1 MKNDKDNATLYAELK
16 AERFMTDQIS
26 LLHEAEDLADGI
38 NFMLKS
44 IGEFTDAD
52 RAYVFETSEN
62 HTSTNTYEW
71 CAAGVTPQIRNLH
84 DIPFESMPK
93 WIEVFL
99 HGENILIEDLE
110 AYRESMPLEYELLKV
125 QNVSTLIAFPIS
137 VHEKLIGFVG
147 VDNPDMEKSSLIHRL
162 LSLLGKYVGTM
173 IKDHKNE
180 QMRLEVVASKSRLDY
195 QLEMDE
201 ILRGAQI
208 GIWTLEMD
216 GVKAPRLH
224 PNPTMC
230 TLLGVSQEMSPEE
243 VYQFWYH
250 RIPPKYVTPVLDY
263 IQKVIHES
271 YSEITYPW
279 NHPLLGQIW
288 IRCGGILYPDYQGNG
303 ICIRGYH
310 QDVTR
315 NIENERKYQN
325 LTAATSQIYHAIYHI
340 DLIQD
345 RIEKLAGAN
354 QNYTPTGVV
363 TSATAQLND
372 ILEKMVAPS
381 HHEIMQYFFDLTTVN
396 DRLHG
401 KLFISREYPSPQGI
415 WRRATFIVQNRDTD
429 DDVTEILYVTQIIDD
444 YKQKELAYQQEL
456 VKAVESANQANTAK
470 TDFLNRMSHDIRTPL
485 NGILG
490 MLDIAQKNETNPKA
504 LLECHEKM
512 RTAAF
517 HLKAL
522 VNDVLDMQRMETD
535 RFFLEQIPFDIREI
549 LDNCWSMLEA
559 QASRLDITLEKIKP
573 GSLKYPYLIGSPL
586 HIRQIFMNLLSNAI
600 KYNKVGGKIDTYAKE
615 ISFDGIT
622 VWYEFKIKD
631 SGIGMSEKFVKEEL
645 FDIFTQEQTDARTH
659 YKGSGLGMSIVKQL
673 IKAMHGTIEVKS
685 TFGEGTTFVFQLP
698 FKISEQSGTKIE
710 EKYSFNAEK
719 AAGKM
724 YTDTQ
729 ERESSVSSNGEESA
743 QNNLNGINIL
753 LVEDND
759 LNMEIAEFYLSDRG
773 AMIEKAWNGQEA
785 LDKFTSSAPNTYDI
799 ILMDIMMPVMDG
811 LETCRKIRTSNHPEG
826 KNIPII
832 AMTAQVSQE
841 CMDKCQ
847 LAGMNGHLTKPVTSE
862 KLIKTIM
869 EFTI

>member
-1 MKNDKDNATLYAELK
+1 MNNDKDNATLYAELE

-44 IGEFTDAD
+44 LGEFTDAD

-147 VDNPDMEKSSLIHRL
+147 VDNPDMEKSNLLHRL

-250 RIPPKYVTPVLDY
+250 RLPPKYVTPVLDY

-522 VNDVLDMQRMETD
+522 VNDVLDMQRIETD

-559 QASRLDITLEKIKP
+559 QASRLDITLKKIKP

-600 KYNKVGGKIDTYAKE
+600 KYNKPGGSISVHAKIIRQVHQNVIYKFIISDT
-615 ISFDGIT
+615 
-622 VWYEFKIKD
+622 
-631 SGIGMSEKFVKEEL
+631 GIGISPEFQKH
-645 FDIFTQEQTDARTH
+645 IFEPFAQEDTGARTI
-659 YKGSGLGMSIVKQL
+659 YKGTGLGMAIVHRLVQE
-673 IKAMHGTIEVKS
+673 MGGTIQLKSEKNVGS
-685 TFGEGTTFVFQLP
+685 TFTLILP
-698 FKISEQSGTKIE
+698 FTIDEHQPSAS
-710 EKYSFNAEK
+710 AET
-719 AAGKM
+719 A
-724 YTDTQ
+724 TDTP
-729 ERESSVSSNGEESA
+729 A
-743 QNNLNGINIL
+743 DLTDLHIL
-753 LVEDND
+753 VVEDNE
-759 LNMEIAEFYLSDRG
+759 LNLEIAVFSLEAAGLNVSTAINGLEAVQLF
-773 AMIEKAWNGQEA
+773 EKSKPYE
-785 LDKFTSSAPNTYDI
+785 YDI
-799 ILMDIMMPVMDG
+799 ILMDIMMPVMNG
-811 LETCRKIRTSNHPEG
+811 LDTAKAIRGLSRPDAPTV
-826 KNIPII
+826 PII
-832 AMTAQVSQE
+832 ALSANAFAEDIQKSKNAGINE
-841 CMDKCQ
+841 HLAKPLEMDKVLKVIASYC
-847 LAGMNGHLTKPVTSE
+847 K
-862 KLIKTIM
+862 
-869 EFTI
+869 

>member
-1 MKNDKDNATLYAELK
+1 MNNDKDNATLYAELE

-44 IGEFTDAD
+44 LGEFTDAD

-147 VDNPDMEKSSLIHRL
+147 VDNPDMEKSNLLHRL

-250 RIPPKYVTPVLDY
+250 RIPPKYITPVLDY

-315 NIENERKYQN
+315 NIENKRKYQN

-559 QASRLDITLEKIKP
+559 QASRLDITLKKIKP

-600 KYNKVGGKIDTYAKE
+600 KYNKPGGSISVHAKIIRQVHQNVIYKFIISDT
-615 ISFDGIT
+615 
-622 VWYEFKIKD
+622 
-631 SGIGMSEKFVKEEL
+631 GIGISPEFQKH
-645 FDIFTQEQTDARTH
+645 IFEPFAQEDTGARTI
-659 YKGSGLGMSIVKQL
+659 YKGTGLGMAIVHRLVQE
-673 IKAMHGTIEVKS
+673 MGGTIQLKSEKNVGS
-685 TFGEGTTFVFQLP
+685 TFTLILP
-698 FKISEQSGTKIE
+698 FTIDEHQPSAS
-710 EKYSFNAEK
+710 AET
-719 AAGKM
+719 A
-724 YTDTQ
+724 TDTP
-729 ERESSVSSNGEESA
+729 A
-743 QNNLNGINIL
+743 DLTDLHIL
-753 LVEDND
+753 VVEDNE
-759 LNMEIAEFYLSDRG
+759 LNLEIAVFSLEAAGLNVSTAINGLEAVRLF
-773 AMIEKAWNGQEA
+773 EKSKPYE
-785 LDKFTSSAPNTYDI
+785 YDI
-799 ILMDIMMPVMDG
+799 ILMDIMMPVMNG
-811 LETCRKIRTSNHPEG
+811 LDAAKAIRGLSRPDAPTV
-826 KNIPII
+826 PII
-832 AMTAQVSQE
+832 ALSANAFAEDIQKSKNAGINE
-841 CMDKCQ
+841 HLAKPLEMDKVLKVISSYC
-847 LAGMNGHLTKPVTSE
+847 K
-862 KLIKTIM
+862 
-869 EFTI
+869 

>member
-1 MKNDKDNATLYAELK
+1 MNNDKDNATLYAELE

-44 IGEFTDAD
+44 LGEFTDAD

-147 VDNPDMEKSSLIHRL
+147 VDNPDMEKSNLLHRL

-250 RIPPKYVTPVLDY
+250 RIPPKYITPVLDY

-340 DLIQD
+340 ALIQD

-559 QASRLDITLEKIKP
+559 QASRLDITLKKIKP

-600 KYNKVGGKIDTYAKE
+600 KYNKPGGSISIHAKIIRQVHQNVIYKFIISDT
-615 ISFDGIT
+615 
-622 VWYEFKIKD
+622 
-631 SGIGMSEKFVKEEL
+631 GIGISPEFQKH
-645 FDIFTQEQTDARTH
+645 IFEPFAQEDTGARTI
-659 YKGSGLGMSIVKQL
+659 YKGTGLGMAIVHRLVQE
-673 IKAMHGTIEVKS
+673 MGGTIQLKSEKNVGS
-685 TFGEGTTFVFQLP
+685 TFTLILP
-698 FKISEQSGTKIE
+698 FTIDEHQPSAS
-710 EKYSFNAEK
+710 AET
-719 AAGKM
+719 A
-724 YTDTQ
+724 TDTP
-729 ERESSVSSNGEESA
+729 A
-743 QNNLNGINIL
+743 DLTDLHIL
-753 LVEDND
+753 VVEDNE
-759 LNMEIAEFYLSDRG
+759 LNLEIAVFSLEAAGLNVSTAINGLKAVRLF
-773 AMIEKAWNGQEA
+773 EKSKPYE
-785 LDKFTSSAPNTYDI
+785 YDI
-799 ILMDIMMPVMDG
+799 ILMDIMMPVMNG
-811 LETCRKIRTSNHPEG
+811 LDAAKAIRGLSRPDATTV
-826 KNIPII
+826 PII
-832 AMTAQVSQE
+832 ALSANAFAEDIQKSKNAGINE
-841 CMDKCQ
+841 HLAKPLEMDKVLKVIASYC
-847 LAGMNGHLTKPVTSE
+847 K
-862 KLIKTIM
+862 
-869 EFTI
+869 

>member
-1 MKNDKDNATLYAELK
+1 MNNDKDNATLYAELE

-44 IGEFTDAD
+44 LGEFTDAD

-147 VDNPDMEKSSLIHRL
+147 VDNPDMEKSNLLHRL

-250 RIPPKYVTPVLDY
+250 RLPPKYVTPVLDY

-372 ILEKMVAPS
+372 ILEKLVAPS

-559 QASRLDITLEKIKP
+559 QASRLDITLKKIKP

-600 KYNKVGGKIDTYAKE
+600 KYNKPGGSISVHAKIIRQVHQNVIYKFIISDT
-615 ISFDGIT
+615 
-622 VWYEFKIKD
+622 
-631 SGIGMSEKFVKEEL
+631 GIGISPEFQKH
-645 FDIFTQEQTDARTH
+645 IFEPFAQEDTGARTI
-659 YKGSGLGMSIVKQL
+659 YKGTGLGMAIVHRLVQE
-673 IKAMHGTIEVKS
+673 MGGTIQLKSEKNVGS
-685 TFGEGTTFVFQLP
+685 TFTLILP
-698 FKISEQSGTKIE
+698 FTIDEHQPSAS
-710 EKYSFNAEK
+710 AET
-719 AAGKM
+719 A
-724 YTDTQ
+724 TDTP
-729 ERESSVSSNGEESA
+729 A
-743 QNNLNGINIL
+743 DLTDLHIL
-753 LVEDND
+753 VVEDNE
-759 LNMEIAEFYLSDRG
+759 LNLEIAVFSLEAAGLNVSTAINGLEAVQLF
-773 AMIEKAWNGQEA
+773 EKSKPYE
-785 LDKFTSSAPNTYDI
+785 YDI
-799 ILMDIMMPVMDG
+799 ILMDIMMPVMNG
-811 LETCRKIRTSNHPEG
+811 LDVAKAIRGLSRPDAPTV
-826 KNIPII
+826 PII
-832 AMTAQVSQE
+832 ALSANAFAEDIQKSKNAGINE
-841 CMDKCQ
+841 HLAKPLEMDKVLKVIASYC
-847 LAGMNGHLTKPVTSE
+847 K
-862 KLIKTIM
+862 
-869 EFTI
+869 

>member
-1 MKNDKDNATLYAELK
+1 MNNDKDNATLYAELE

-44 IGEFTDAD
+44 LGEFTDAD

-147 VDNPDMEKSSLIHRL
+147 VDNPDMEKSNLLHRL

-180 QMRLEVVASKSRLDY
+180 QMRLEVVASESRLDY

-250 RIPPKYVTPVLDY
+250 RLPPKYVTPVLDY

-559 QASRLDITLEKIKP
+559 QASRLDITLKKIKP

-600 KYNKVGGKIDTYAKE
+600 KYNKPGGSISIHAKIIRQVHQNVIYKFIISDT
-615 ISFDGIT
+615 
-622 VWYEFKIKD
+622 
-631 SGIGMSEKFVKEEL
+631 GIGISPEFQKH
-645 FDIFTQEQTDARTH
+645 IFEPFAQEDTGARTI
-659 YKGSGLGMSIVKQL
+659 YKGTGLGMAIVHRLVQE
-673 IKAMHGTIEVKS
+673 MGGTIQLKSEKNVGS
-685 TFGEGTTFVFQLP
+685 TFTLILP
-698 FKISEQSGTKIE
+698 FTIDEHQPSAS
-710 EKYSFNAEK
+710 AET
-719 AAGKM
+719 A
-724 YTDTQ
+724 TDTP
-729 ERESSVSSNGEESA
+729 A
-743 QNNLNGINIL
+743 DLTDLHIL
-753 LVEDND
+753 VVEDNE
-759 LNMEIAEFYLSDRG
+759 LNLEIAVFSLEAAGLNVSTAINGLEAVRLF
-773 AMIEKAWNGQEA
+773 EKSKPYE
-785 LDKFTSSAPNTYDI
+785 YDI
-799 ILMDIMMPVMDG
+799 ILMDIMMPVMNG
-811 LETCRKIRTSNHPEG
+811 LDAAKAIRGLSRPDATTV
-826 KNIPII
+826 PII
-832 AMTAQVSQE
+832 ALSANAFAEDIQKSKNAGINE
-841 CMDKCQ
+841 HLAKPLEMDKVLKVIASYC
-847 LAGMNGHLTKPVTSE
+847 K
-862 KLIKTIM
+862 
-869 EFTI
+869 

>member
-1 MKNDKDNATLYAELK
+1 MNNDKDNATLYAELE

-44 IGEFTDAD
+44 LGEFTDAD

-147 VDNPDMEKSSLIHRL
+147 VDNPDMEKSNLLHRL

-250 RIPPKYVTPVLDY
+250 RLPPKYVTPVLDY

-470 TDFLNRMSHDIRTPL
+470 TDFLSRMSHDIRTPL

-600 KYNKVGGKIDTYAKE
+600 KYNKPGGSISIHAKIIRQVHQNVIYKFIISDT
-615 ISFDGIT
+615 
-622 VWYEFKIKD
+622 
-631 SGIGMSEKFVKEEL
+631 GIGISPEFQKH
-645 FDIFTQEQTDARTH
+645 IFEPFAQEDTGARTI
-659 YKGSGLGMSIVKQL
+659 YKGTGLGMAIVHRLVQE
-673 IKAMHGTIEVKS
+673 MGGTIQLKSEKNVGS
-685 TFGEGTTFVFQLP
+685 TFTLILP
-698 FKISEQSGTKIE
+698 FTIDEHQPSAS
-710 EKYSFNAEK
+710 AET
-719 AAGKM
+719 A
-724 YTDTQ
+724 TDTP
-729 ERESSVSSNGEESA
+729 A
-743 QNNLNGINIL
+743 DLTDLHIL
-753 LVEDND
+753 VVEDNE
-759 LNMEIAEFYLSDRG
+759 LNLEIAVFSLEAAGLNVSTAINGLEAVRLF
-773 AMIEKAWNGQEA
+773 EKSKPYE
-785 LDKFTSSAPNTYDI
+785 YDI
-799 ILMDIMMPVMDG
+799 ILMDIMMPVMNG
-811 LETCRKIRTSNHPEG
+811 LDAAKAIRGLSRPDATTV
-826 KNIPII
+826 PII
-832 AMTAQVSQE
+832 ALSANAFAEDIQKSKNAGINE
-841 CMDKCQ
+841 HLAKPLEMDKVLKVIASYC
-847 LAGMNGHLTKPVTSE
+847 K
-862 KLIKTIM
+862 
-869 EFTI
+869 

>member
-1 MKNDKDNATLYAELK
+1 MNNDKDNATLYAELE

-44 IGEFTDAD
+44 LGEFTDAD

-147 VDNPDMEKSSLIHRL
+147 VDNPDMEKSNLLHRL

-250 RIPPKYVTPVLDY
+250 RLPPKYVTPVLDY
-263 IQKVIHES
+263 IQRVIHES

-372 ILEKMVAPS
+372 ILEKLVAPS

-456 VKAVESANQANTAK
+456 VKAVKSANQANTAK

-559 QASRLDITLEKIKP
+559 QASRLDITLKKIKP

-600 KYNKVGGKIDTYAKE
+600 KYNKPGGSISVHAKIIGQVHQNVIYKFIISDT
-615 ISFDGIT
+615 
-622 VWYEFKIKD
+622 
-631 SGIGMSEKFVKEEL
+631 GIGISPEFQKH
-645 FDIFTQEQTDARTH
+645 IFEPFAQEDTGARTI
-659 YKGSGLGMSIVKQL
+659 YKGTGLGMAIVHRLVQE
-673 IKAMHGTIEVKS
+673 MGGTIQLKSEKNVGS
-685 TFGEGTTFVFQLP
+685 TFTLILP
-698 FKISEQSGTKIE
+698 FTIDEHQPSAS
-710 EKYSFNAEK
+710 AET
-719 AAGKM
+719 A
-724 YTDTQ
+724 TDTP
-729 ERESSVSSNGEESA
+729 A
-743 QNNLNGINIL
+743 DLTDLHIL
-753 LVEDND
+753 VVEDNE
-759 LNMEIAEFYLSDRG
+759 LNLEIAVFSLEAAGLNISTAINGLEAVRLF
-773 AMIEKAWNGQEA
+773 EKSKPYE
-785 LDKFTSSAPNTYDI
+785 YDI
-799 ILMDIMMPVMDG
+799 ILMDIMMPVMNG
-811 LETCRKIRTSNHPEG
+811 LDAAKAIRGLSRPDAPTV
-826 KNIPII
+826 PII
-832 AMTAQVSQE
+832 ALSANAFAEDIQKSKNAGINE
-841 CMDKCQ
+841 HLAKPLEMDKVLKVIASYC
-847 LAGMNGHLTKPVTSE
+847 K
-862 KLIKTIM
+862 
-869 EFTI
+869 

>member
-1 MKNDKDNATLYAELK
+1 MNNDKDNATLYAELE

-44 IGEFTDAD
+44 LGEFTDAD

-147 VDNPDMEKSSLIHRL
+147 VDNPDMEKSNLLHRL

-250 RIPPKYVTPVLDY
+250 RIPPKYITPVLDY

-315 NIENERKYQN
+315 NIENKRKYQN

-559 QASRLDITLEKIKP
+559 QASRLDITLKKIKP

-600 KYNKVGGKIDTYAKE
+600 KYNKPGGSISIHAKIIRQVHQNVIYKFIISDT
-615 ISFDGIT
+615 
-622 VWYEFKIKD
+622 
-631 SGIGMSEKFVKEEL
+631 GIGISPEFQKH
-645 FDIFTQEQTDARTH
+645 IFEPFAQEDTGARTI
-659 YKGSGLGMSIVKQL
+659 YKGTGLGMAIVHRLVQE
-673 IKAMHGTIEVKS
+673 MGGTIQLKSEKNVGS
-685 TFGEGTTFVFQLP
+685 TFTLILP
-698 FKISEQSGTKIE
+698 FTIDEHHPSAS
-710 EKYSFNAEK
+710 AE
-719 AAGKM
+719 
-724 YTDTQ
+724 TDTDTP
-729 ERESSVSSNGEESA
+729 A
-743 QNNLNGINIL
+743 DLTDLHIL
-753 LVEDND
+753 VVEDNE
-759 LNMEIAEFYLSDRG
+759 LNLEIAVFSLEAAGLNVSTAINGLKAVRLF
-773 AMIEKAWNGQEA
+773 EKSKPYE
-785 LDKFTSSAPNTYDI
+785 YDI
-799 ILMDIMMPVMDG
+799 ILMDIMMPVMNG
-811 LETCRKIRTSNHPEG
+811 LDAAKAIRGLSRPDATTV
-826 KNIPII
+826 PII
-832 AMTAQVSQE
+832 ALSANAFAEDIQKSKNAGINE
-841 CMDKCQ
+841 HLAKPLEMDKVLKVIASYC
-847 LAGMNGHLTKPVTSE
+847 K
-862 KLIKTIM
+862 
-869 EFTI
+869 

>member
-1 MKNDKDNATLYAELK
+1 MNNDKDNATLYAELE

-44 IGEFTDAD
+44 LGEFTDAD

-147 VDNPDMEKSSLIHRL
+147 VDNPDMEKSNLLHRL

-250 RIPPKYVTPVLDY
+250 RIPPKYITPVLDY

-372 ILEKMVAPS
+372 ILEKLVAPS

-456 VKAVESANQANTAK
+456 VKAVKSANQANTAK

-559 QASRLDITLEKIKP
+559 QASRLDITLKKIKP

-600 KYNKVGGKIDTYAKE
+600 KYNKPGGSISVHAKIIGQVHQNVIYKFIISDT
-615 ISFDGIT
+615 
-622 VWYEFKIKD
+622 
-631 SGIGMSEKFVKEEL
+631 GIGISPEFQKH
-645 FDIFTQEQTDARTH
+645 IFEPFAQEDTGARTI
-659 YKGSGLGMSIVKQL
+659 YKGTGLGMAIVHRLVQE
-673 IKAMHGTIEVKS
+673 MGGTIQLKSEKNVGS
-685 TFGEGTTFVFQLP
+685 TFTLILP
-698 FKISEQSGTKIE
+698 FTIDEHQPSAS
-710 EKYSFNAEK
+710 AET
-719 AAGKM
+719 A
-724 YTDTQ
+724 TDTP
-729 ERESSVSSNGEESA
+729 A
-743 QNNLNGINIL
+743 DLTDLHIL
-753 LVEDND
+753 VVEDNE
-759 LNMEIAEFYLSDRG
+759 LNLEIAVFSLEAAGLNISTAINGLEAVRLF
-773 AMIEKAWNGQEA
+773 EKSKPYE
-785 LDKFTSSAPNTYDI
+785 YDI
-799 ILMDIMMPVMDG
+799 ILMDIMMPVMNG
-811 LETCRKIRTSNHPEG
+811 LDAAKAIRGLSRPDAPTV
-826 KNIPII
+826 PII
-832 AMTAQVSQE
+832 ALSANAFAEDIQKSKNAGINE
-841 CMDKCQ
+841 HLAKPLEMDKVLKVIASYC
-847 LAGMNGHLTKPVTSE
+847 K
-862 KLIKTIM
+862 
-869 EFTI
+869 

>member
-1 MKNDKDNATLYAELK
+1 MNNDKDNATLYAELE

-44 IGEFTDAD
+44 LGEFTDAD

-147 VDNPDMEKSSLIHRL
+147 VDNPDMEKSNLLHRL

-250 RIPPKYVTPVLDY
+250 RLPPKYVTPVLDY

-559 QASRLDITLEKIKP
+559 QASRLDITLKKIKP

-600 KYNKVGGKIDTYAKE
+600 KYNKPGGSISIHAKIIRQVHQNVIYKFIISDT
-615 ISFDGIT
+615 
-622 VWYEFKIKD
+622 
-631 SGIGMSEKFVKEEL
+631 GIGISPEFQKH
-645 FDIFTQEQTDARTH
+645 IFEPFAQEDTGARTI
-659 YKGSGLGMSIVKQL
+659 YKGTGLGMAIVHRLVQE
-673 IKAMHGTIEVKS
+673 MGGTIQLKSEKNVGS
-685 TFGEGTTFVFQLP
+685 TFTLILP
-698 FKISEQSGTKIE
+698 FSIDEHQPSAS
-710 EKYSFNAEK
+710 AEI
-719 AAGKM
+719 A
-724 YTDTQ
+724 TDTP
-729 ERESSVSSNGEESA
+729 A
-743 QNNLNGINIL
+743 DLTDLHIL
-753 LVEDND
+753 VVEDNE
-759 LNMEIAEFYLSDRG
+759 LNLEIAVFSLEAAGLNVSTAINGLEAVRLF
-773 AMIEKAWNGQEA
+773 EKSKPYE
-785 LDKFTSSAPNTYDI
+785 YDI
-799 ILMDIMMPVMDG
+799 ILMDIMMPVMNG
-811 LETCRKIRTSNHPEG
+811 LDAAKAIRGLSRPDATTV
-826 KNIPII
+826 PII
-832 AMTAQVSQE
+832 ALSANAFAEDIQKSKNAGINE
-841 CMDKCQ
+841 HLAKPLEMDKVLKVIASYC
-847 LAGMNGHLTKPVTSE
+847 K
-862 KLIKTIM
+862 
-869 EFTI
+869 

>member
-1 MKNDKDNATLYAELK
+1 MNNDKDNATLYAELE

-147 VDNPDMEKSSLIHRL
+147 VDNPDMEKSNLIHRL

-250 RIPPKYVTPVLDY
+250 RLPPKYVTPVLDY

-559 QASRLDITLEKIKP
+559 QASRLDITLKKIKP

-600 KYNKVGGKIDTYAKE
+600 KYNKPGGSISVHAKIIRQVHQNVIYKFIISDT
-615 ISFDGIT
+615 
-622 VWYEFKIKD
+622 
-631 SGIGMSEKFVKEEL
+631 GIGISPEFQKH
-645 FDIFTQEQTDARTH
+645 IFEPFAQEDTGARTI
-659 YKGSGLGMSIVKQL
+659 YKGTGLGMAIVHRLVQE
-673 IKAMHGTIEVKS
+673 MGGTIQLKSEKNVGS
-685 TFGEGTTFVFQLP
+685 TFTLILP
-698 FKISEQSGTKIE
+698 FTIDEHQPSAS
-710 EKYSFNAEK
+710 AET
-719 AAGKM
+719 A
-724 YTDTQ
+724 TDTP
-729 ERESSVSSNGEESA
+729 A
-743 QNNLNGINIL
+743 DLTDLHIL
-753 LVEDND
+753 VVEDNE
-759 LNMEIAEFYLSDRG
+759 LNLEIAVFSLEAAGLNVSTAINGLEAVRLF
-773 AMIEKAWNGQEA
+773 EKSKPYE
-785 LDKFTSSAPNTYDI
+785 YDI
-799 ILMDIMMPVMDG
+799 ILMDIMMPVMNG
-811 LETCRKIRTSNHPEG
+811 LDAAKAIRGLSRPDAPTV
-826 KNIPII
+826 PII
-832 AMTAQVSQE
+832 ALSANAFAEDIQKSKNAGINE
-841 CMDKCQ
+841 HLAKPLEMDKVLKVIASYC
-847 LAGMNGHLTKPVTSE
+847 K
-862 KLIKTIM
+862 
-869 EFTI
+869 

>member
-1 MKNDKDNATLYAELK
+1 MNNDKDNATLYAELE

-147 VDNPDMEKSSLIHRL
+147 VDNPDMEKSNLLHRL

-250 RIPPKYVTPVLDY
+250 RLPPKYVTPVLDY

-559 QASRLDITLEKIKP
+559 QASRLDITLKKIKP

-600 KYNKVGGKIDTYAKE
+600 KYNKPGGSISIHAKIIRQVHQNVIYKFIISDT
-615 ISFDGIT
+615 
-622 VWYEFKIKD
+622 
-631 SGIGMSEKFVKEEL
+631 GIGISPEFQKH
-645 FDIFTQEQTDARTH
+645 IFEPFAQEDTGARTI
-659 YKGSGLGMSIVKQL
+659 YKGTGLGMAIVHRLVQE
-673 IKAMHGTIEVKS
+673 MGGTIQLKSEKNVGS
-685 TFGEGTTFVFQLP
+685 TFTLILP
-698 FKISEQSGTKIE
+698 FTIDEHQPSAS
-710 EKYSFNAEK
+710 AET
-719 AAGKM
+719 A
-724 YTDTQ
+724 TDTP
-729 ERESSVSSNGEESA
+729 A
-743 QNNLNGINIL
+743 DLTDLHIL
-753 LVEDND
+753 VVEDNE
-759 LNMEIAEFYLSDRG
+759 LNLEIAVFSLEAAGLNVSTAINGLEAVRLF
-773 AMIEKAWNGQEA
+773 EKSKPYE
-785 LDKFTSSAPNTYDI
+785 YDI
-799 ILMDIMMPVMDG
+799 ILMDIMMPVMNG
-811 LETCRKIRTSNHPEG
+811 LDAAKAIRGLPRPDAPTV
-826 KNIPII
+826 PII
-832 AMTAQVSQE
+832 ALSANAFAEDIQKSKNAGINE
-841 CMDKCQ
+841 HLAKPLEMDKVLKVIASYC
-847 LAGMNGHLTKPVTSE
+847 K
-862 KLIKTIM
+862 
-869 EFTI
+869 

>member
-1 MKNDKDNATLYAELK
+1 M
-16 AERFMTDQIS
+16 
-26 LLHEAEDLADGI
+26 
-38 NFMLKS
+38 
-44 IGEFTDAD
+44 
-52 RAYVFETSEN
+52 
-62 HTSTNTYEW
+62 
-71 CAAGVTPQIRNLH
+71 
-84 DIPFESMPK
+84 
-93 WIEVFL
+93 
-99 HGENILIEDLE
+99 
-110 AYRESMPLEYELLKV
+110 
-125 QNVSTLIAFPIS
+125 
-137 VHEKLIGFVG
+137 
-147 VDNPDMEKSSLIHRL
+147 
-162 LSLLGKYVGTM
+162 
-173 IKDHKNE
+173 
-180 QMRLEVVASKSRLDY
+180 
-195 QLEMDE
+195 
-201 ILRGAQI
+201 
-208 GIWTLEMD
+208 
-216 GVKAPRLH
+216 
-224 PNPTMC
+224 
-230 TLLGVSQEMSPEE
+230 
-243 VYQFWYH
+243 
-250 RIPPKYVTPVLDY
+250 LDY

-600 KYNKVGGKIDTYAKE
+600 KYNKPGGSISIHAKIIRQVHQNVIYKFIISDT
-615 ISFDGIT
+615 
-622 VWYEFKIKD
+622 
-631 SGIGMSEKFVKEEL
+631 GIGISPEFQKH
-645 FDIFTQEQTDARTH
+645 IFEPFAQEDTGARTI
-659 YKGSGLGMSIVKQL
+659 YKGTGLGMAIVHRLVQE
-673 IKAMHGTIEVKS
+673 MGGTIQLKSEKNVGS
-685 TFGEGTTFVFQLP
+685 TFTLILP
-698 FKISEQSGTKIE
+698 FTIDEHQPSAS
-710 EKYSFNAEK
+710 AET
-719 AAGKM
+719 A
-724 YTDTQ
+724 TDTP
-729 ERESSVSSNGEESA
+729 A
-743 QNNLNGINIL
+743 DLTDLHIL
-753 LVEDND
+753 VVEDNE
-759 LNMEIAEFYLSDRG
+759 LNLEIAVFSLEAAGLNVSTAINGLEAVQLF
-773 AMIEKAWNGQEA
+773 EKSKPYE
-785 LDKFTSSAPNTYDI
+785 YDI
-799 ILMDIMMPVMDG
+799 ILMDIMMPVMNG
-811 LETCRKIRTSNHPEG
+811 LDAAKAIRELSRPDAPTV
-826 KNIPII
+826 PII
-832 AMTAQVSQE
+832 ALSANAFAEDIQKSKNAGINE
-841 CMDKCQ
+841 HLAKPLEMDKVLKVIASYC
-847 LAGMNGHLTKPVTSE
+847 K
-862 KLIKTIM
+862 
-869 EFTI
+869 

>member
-1 MKNDKDNATLYAELK
+1 MNNDKDNATLYAELE

-44 IGEFTDAD
+44 LGEFTDAD

-147 VDNPDMEKSSLIHRL
+147 VDNPDMEKSNLLHRL

-250 RIPPKYVTPVLDY
+250 RLPPKYVTPVLDY

-372 ILEKMVAPS
+372 ILEKLVAPS

-559 QASRLDITLEKIKP
+559 QASRLDITLKKIKP

-600 KYNKVGGKIDTYAKE
+600 KYNKPGGSISVHAKIIRQVHQNVIYKFIISDT
-615 ISFDGIT
+615 
-622 VWYEFKIKD
+622 
-631 SGIGMSEKFVKEEL
+631 GIGISPEFQKH
-645 FDIFTQEQTDARTH
+645 IFEPFAQEDTGARTI
-659 YKGSGLGMSIVKQL
+659 YKGTGLGMAIVHRLVQE
-673 IKAMHGTIEVKS
+673 MGGTIQLKSEKNVGS
-685 TFGEGTTFVFQLP
+685 TFTLILP
-698 FKISEQSGTKIE
+698 FTIDEHQPSAS
-710 EKYSFNAEK
+710 AET
-719 AAGKM
+719 A
-724 YTDTQ
+724 TDTP
-729 ERESSVSSNGEESA
+729 A
-743 QNNLNGINIL
+743 DLTDLHIL
-753 LVEDND
+753 VVEDNE
-759 LNMEIAEFYLSDRG
+759 LNLEIAVFSLEAAGLNVSTAINGLEAVRLF
-773 AMIEKAWNGQEA
+773 EKSKPYE
-785 LDKFTSSAPNTYDI
+785 YDI
-799 ILMDIMMPVMDG
+799 ILMDIMMPVMNG
-811 LETCRKIRTSNHPEG
+811 LDAAKAIRGLSRPGAPTV
-826 KNIPII
+826 PII
-832 AMTAQVSQE
+832 ALSANAFAEDIQKSKNAGINE
-841 CMDKCQ
+841 HLAKPLEMDKVLKVIASYC
-847 LAGMNGHLTKPVTSE
+847 K
-862 KLIKTIM
+862 
-869 EFTI
+869 

>member
-1 MKNDKDNATLYAELK
+1 MNNDKDNSTLYAELK

-44 IGEFTDAD
+44 LGEFTDAD

-147 VDNPDMEKSSLIHRL
+147 VDNPDMEKSNLLHRL

-250 RIPPKYVTPVLDY
+250 RLPPKYVTPVLDY

-372 ILEKMVAPS
+372 ILEKLVAPS

-456 VKAVESANQANTAK
+456 VKAVKSANQANTAK

-559 QASRLDITLEKIKP
+559 QASRLDITLKKIKP

-600 KYNKVGGKIDTYAKE
+600 KYNKPGGSISVHAKIIGQVHQNVIYKFIISDT
-615 ISFDGIT
+615 
-622 VWYEFKIKD
+622 
-631 SGIGMSEKFVKEEL
+631 GIGISPEFQKH
-645 FDIFTQEQTDARTH
+645 IFEPFAQEDTGARTI
-659 YKGSGLGMSIVKQL
+659 YKGTGLGMAIVHRLVQE
-673 IKAMHGTIEVKS
+673 MGGTIQLKSEKNVGS
-685 TFGEGTTFVFQLP
+685 TFTLILP
-698 FKISEQSGTKIE
+698 FTIDEHQPSAS
-710 EKYSFNAEK
+710 AET
-719 AAGKM
+719 A
-724 YTDTQ
+724 TDTP
-729 ERESSVSSNGEESA
+729 A
-743 QNNLNGINIL
+743 DLTDLHIL
-753 LVEDND
+753 VVEDNE
-759 LNMEIAEFYLSDRG
+759 LNLEIAVFSLEAAGLNISTAINGLEAVRLF
-773 AMIEKAWNGQEA
+773 EKSKPYE
-785 LDKFTSSAPNTYDI
+785 YDI
-799 ILMDIMMPVMDG
+799 ILMDIMMPVMNG
-811 LETCRKIRTSNHPEG
+811 LDAAKAIRGLSRPDAPTV
-826 KNIPII
+826 PII
-832 AMTAQVSQE
+832 ALSANAFAEDIQKSKNAGINE
-841 CMDKCQ
+841 HLAKPLEMDKVLKVIASYC
-847 LAGMNGHLTKPVTSE
+847 K
-862 KLIKTIM
+862 
-869 EFTI
+869 

>member
-1 MKNDKDNATLYAELK
+1 MNNDKDNATLYAELK

-44 IGEFTDAD
+44 LGEFTDAD

-147 VDNPDMEKSSLIHRL
+147 VDNPDMEKSNLLHRL

-195 QLEMDE
+195 HLEMDE

-600 KYNKVGGKIDTYAKE
+600 KYNKPGGSISVHAKIIRQVHQNVIYKFIISDT
-615 ISFDGIT
+615 
-622 VWYEFKIKD
+622 
-631 SGIGMSEKFVKEEL
+631 GIGISPEFQKH
-645 FDIFTQEQTDARTH
+645 IFEPFAQEDTGARTI
-659 YKGSGLGMSIVKQL
+659 YKGTGLGMAIVHRLVQE
-673 IKAMHGTIEVKS
+673 IGGTIQLKSEKNVGS
-685 TFGEGTTFVFQLP
+685 TFTLILP
-698 FKISEQSGTKIE
+698 FTIDEHQPSAS
-710 EKYSFNAEK
+710 AET
-719 AAGKM
+719 A
-724 YTDTQ
+724 TDTP
-729 ERESSVSSNGEESA
+729 A
-743 QNNLNGINIL
+743 DLTDLHIL
-753 LVEDND
+753 VVEDNE
-759 LNMEIAEFYLSDRG
+759 LNLEIAVFSLEAAGLNVSTAINGLEAVRLF
-773 AMIEKAWNGQEA
+773 EKSKPYE
-785 LDKFTSSAPNTYDI
+785 YDI
-799 ILMDIMMPVMDG
+799 ILMDIMMPVMNG
-811 LETCRKIRTSNHPEG
+811 LDAAKAIRGLSRPDAPTV
-826 KNIPII
+826 PII
-832 AMTAQVSQE
+832 ALSANAFAEDIQKSKNAGINE
-841 CMDKCQ
+841 HLAKPLEMDKVLKVIASYC
-847 LAGMNGHLTKPVTSE
+847 K
-862 KLIKTIM
+862 
-869 EFTI
+869 

>member
-1 MKNDKDNATLYAELK
+1 M
-16 AERFMTDQIS
+16 
-26 LLHEAEDLADGI
+26 
-38 NFMLKS
+38 
-44 IGEFTDAD
+44 
-52 RAYVFETSEN
+52 
-62 HTSTNTYEW
+62 
-71 CAAGVTPQIRNLH
+71 
-84 DIPFESMPK
+84 
-93 WIEVFL
+93 
-99 HGENILIEDLE
+99 
-110 AYRESMPLEYELLKV
+110 
-125 QNVSTLIAFPIS
+125 
-137 VHEKLIGFVG
+137 
-147 VDNPDMEKSSLIHRL
+147 
-162 LSLLGKYVGTM
+162 
-173 IKDHKNE
+173 
-180 QMRLEVVASKSRLDY
+180 
-195 QLEMDE
+195 
-201 ILRGAQI
+201 
-208 GIWTLEMD
+208 
-216 GVKAPRLH
+216 
-224 PNPTMC
+224 
-230 TLLGVSQEMSPEE
+230 
-243 VYQFWYH
+243 
-250 RIPPKYVTPVLDY
+250 LDY

-470 TDFLNRMSHDIRTPL
+470 TEFLSRMSHDIRTPL

-600 KYNKVGGKIDTYAKE
+600 KYNKPGGSISIHAKIIRQVHQNVIYKFIISDT
-615 ISFDGIT
+615 
-622 VWYEFKIKD
+622 
-631 SGIGMSEKFVKEEL
+631 GIGISPEFQKH
-645 FDIFTQEQTDARTH
+645 IFEPFAQEDTGARTI
-659 YKGSGLGMSIVKQL
+659 YKGTGLGMAIVHRLVQE
-673 IKAMHGTIEVKS
+673 MGGTIQLKSEKNVGS
-685 TFGEGTTFVFQLP
+685 TFTLILP
-698 FKISEQSGTKIE
+698 FTIDEHQPSAS
-710 EKYSFNAEK
+710 AET
-719 AAGKM
+719 A
-724 YTDTQ
+724 TDTP
-729 ERESSVSSNGEESA
+729 A
-743 QNNLNGINIL
+743 DLTDLHIL
-753 LVEDND
+753 VVEDNE
-759 LNMEIAEFYLSDRG
+759 LNLEIAVFSLEAAGLNVSTAINGLEAVRLF
-773 AMIEKAWNGQEA
+773 EKSKPYE
-785 LDKFTSSAPNTYDI
+785 YDI
-799 ILMDIMMPVMDG
+799 ILMDIMMPVMNG
-811 LETCRKIRTSNHPEG
+811 LDAAKAIRGLSRPDATTV
-826 KNIPII
+826 PII
-832 AMTAQVSQE
+832 ALSANAFAEDIQKSKNAGINE
-841 CMDKCQ
+841 HLAKPLEMDKVLKVIASYC
-847 LAGMNGHLTKPVTSE
+847 K
-862 KLIKTIM
+862 
-869 EFTI
+869 

>member
-1 MKNDKDNATLYAELK
+1 MNNDKDNATLYAELK

-401 KLFISREYPSPQGI
+401 KLFISREYPSPHGI

-600 KYNKVGGKIDTYAKE
+600 KYNKPGGSISIHAKIIRQVHQNVIYKFIISDT
-615 ISFDGIT
+615 
-622 VWYEFKIKD
+622 
-631 SGIGMSEKFVKEEL
+631 GIGICPEFQKH
-645 FDIFTQEQTDARTH
+645 IFEPFAQEDTGARTI
-659 YKGSGLGMSIVKQL
+659 YKGTGLGMAIVHRLVQE
-673 IKAMHGTIEVKS
+673 MGGTIQLKSEKNVGS
-685 TFGEGTTFVFQLP
+685 TFTLILP
-698 FKISEQSGTKIE
+698 FTIDEHQPSAS
-710 EKYSFNAEK
+710 AET
-719 AAGKM
+719 A
-724 YTDTQ
+724 TDTP
-729 ERESSVSSNGEESA
+729 A
-743 QNNLNGINIL
+743 DLTDLHIL
-753 LVEDND
+753 VVEDNE
-759 LNMEIAEFYLSDRG
+759 LNLEIAVFSLEAAGLNVSTAINGLEAVRLF
-773 AMIEKAWNGQEA
+773 EKSKPYE
-785 LDKFTSSAPNTYDI
+785 YDI
-799 ILMDIMMPVMDG
+799 ILMDIMMPVMNG
-811 LETCRKIRTSNHPEG
+811 LDATKAIRGLSRPDAPTV
-826 KNIPII
+826 PII
-832 AMTAQVSQE
+832 ALSANAFAEDIQKSKNAGINE
-841 CMDKCQ
+841 HLAKPLEMDKVLKVIASYC
-847 LAGMNGHLTKPVTSE
+847 K
-862 KLIKTIM
+862 
-869 EFTI
+869 

>member
-1 MKNDKDNATLYAELK
+1 MNNDKDNATLYAELE

-44 IGEFTDAD
+44 LGEFTDAD

-147 VDNPDMEKSSLIHRL
+147 VDNPDMEKSNLLHRL

-230 TLLGVSQEMSPEE
+230 TLLGVSQEMSSEE

-250 RIPPKYVTPVLDY
+250 RLPPKYVTPVLDY

-559 QASRLDITLEKIKP
+559 QASRLDITLKKIKP

-600 KYNKVGGKIDTYAKE
+600 KYNKPGGSISVHAKIIRQVHQNVIYKFIISDT
-615 ISFDGIT
+615 
-622 VWYEFKIKD
+622 
-631 SGIGMSEKFVKEEL
+631 GIGISPEFQKH
-645 FDIFTQEQTDARTH
+645 IFEPFAQEDTGARTI
-659 YKGSGLGMSIVKQL
+659 YKGTGLGMAIVHRLVQE
-673 IKAMHGTIEVKS
+673 MGGTIQLKSEKNVGS
-685 TFGEGTTFVFQLP
+685 TFTLILP
-698 FKISEQSGTKIE
+698 FTIDEHQPSAS
-710 EKYSFNAEK
+710 AET
-719 AAGKM
+719 A
-724 YTDTQ
+724 TDTP
-729 ERESSVSSNGEESA
+729 A
-743 QNNLNGINIL
+743 DLTDLHIL
-753 LVEDND
+753 VVEDNE
-759 LNMEIAEFYLSDRG
+759 LNLEIAVFSLEAAGLNVSTAINGLEAVRLF
-773 AMIEKAWNGQEA
+773 EKSKPYE
-785 LDKFTSSAPNTYDI
+785 YDI
-799 ILMDIMMPVMDG
+799 ILMDIMMPVMNG
-811 LETCRKIRTSNHPEG
+811 LDAAKAIRGLSRPDATTV
-826 KNIPII
+826 PII
-832 AMTAQVSQE
+832 ALSANAFAEDIQKSKNAGINE
-841 CMDKCQ
+841 H
-847 LAGMNGHLTKPVTSE
+847 LAKPLEMNKVLKVIASYC
-862 KLIKTIM
+862 K
-869 EFTI
+869 

>member
-1 MKNDKDNATLYAELK
+1 MNNDKDNATLYAELK

-44 IGEFTDAD
+44 LGEFTDAD

-147 VDNPDMEKSSLIHRL
+147 VDNPDMEKSNLIHRL

-250 RIPPKYVTPVLDY
+250 RLPPKYVTPVLDY

-600 KYNKVGGKIDTYAKE
+600 KYNKPGGSISVHAKIIRQVHQNVIYKFIISDT
-615 ISFDGIT
+615 
-622 VWYEFKIKD
+622 
-631 SGIGMSEKFVKEEL
+631 GIGISPEFQKH
-645 FDIFTQEQTDARTH
+645 IFEPFAQEDTGARTI
-659 YKGSGLGMSIVKQL
+659 YKGTGLGMAIVHRLVQE
-673 IKAMHGTIEVKS
+673 MGGTIQLKSEKNVGS
-685 TFGEGTTFVFQLP
+685 TFTLILP
-698 FKISEQSGTKIE
+698 FTIDEHQPSAS
-710 EKYSFNAEK
+710 AET
-719 AAGKM
+719 A
-724 YTDTQ
+724 TDTP
-729 ERESSVSSNGEESA
+729 A
-743 QNNLNGINIL
+743 DLTDLHIL
-753 LVEDND
+753 VVEDNE
-759 LNMEIAEFYLSDRG
+759 LNLEIAVFSLEAAGLNVSTAINGLEAVRLF
-773 AMIEKAWNGQEA
+773 EKSKPYE
-785 LDKFTSSAPNTYDI
+785 YDI
-799 ILMDIMMPVMDG
+799 ILMDIMMPVMNG
-811 LETCRKIRTSNHPEG
+811 LDAAKAIRGLSRPDATTV
-826 KNIPII
+826 PII
-832 AMTAQVSQE
+832 ALSANAFAEDIQKSKNAGINE
-841 CMDKCQ
+841 HLAKPLEMDKVLKVIASYC
-847 LAGMNGHLTKPVTSE
+847 K
-862 KLIKTIM
+862 
-869 EFTI
+869 

>member
-1 MKNDKDNATLYAELK
+1 MNNDKDNATLYAELE

-147 VDNPDMEKSSLIHRL
+147 VDNPDMKKSNLLHRL

-250 RIPPKYVTPVLDY
+250 RIPPKYITPVLDY

-559 QASRLDITLEKIKP
+559 QASRLDITLKKIKP

-600 KYNKVGGKIDTYAKE
+600 KYNKPGGSISIHAKIIRQVHQNVIYKFIISDT
-615 ISFDGIT
+615 
-622 VWYEFKIKD
+622 
-631 SGIGMSEKFVKEEL
+631 GIGISPEFQKH
-645 FDIFTQEQTDARTH
+645 IFEPFAQEDTGARTI
-659 YKGSGLGMSIVKQL
+659 YKGTGLGMAIVHRLVQE
-673 IKAMHGTIEVKS
+673 MGGTI
-685 TFGEGTTFVFQLP
+685 QL
-698 FKISEQSGTKIE
+698 K
-710 EKYSFNAEK
+710 
-719 AAGKM
+719 
-724 YTDTQ
+724 
-729 ERESSVSSNGEESA
+729 
-743 QNNLNGINIL
+743 
-753 LVEDND
+753 
-759 LNMEIAEFYLSDRG
+759 
-773 AMIEKAWNGQEA
+773 
-785 LDKFTSSAPNTYDI
+785 
-799 ILMDIMMPVMDG
+799 
-811 LETCRKIRTSNHPEG
+811 
-826 KNIPII
+826 
-832 AMTAQVSQE
+832 
-841 CMDKCQ
+841 
-847 LAGMNGHLTKPVTSE
+847 SE
-862 KLIKTIM
+862 KNVG
-869 EFTI
+869 

>member
-1 MKNDKDNATLYAELK
+1 MNNDKDNATLYAELET
-16 AERFMTDQIS
+16 ERFMTDQIS

-44 IGEFTDAD
+44 LGEFTDAD

-147 VDNPDMEKSSLIHRL
+147 VDNPDMEKSNLLHRL

-250 RIPPKYVTPVLDY
+250 RIPPKYITPVLDY

-315 NIENERKYQN
+315 NIENKRKYQN

-559 QASRLDITLEKIKP
+559 QASRLDITLKKIKP

-600 KYNKVGGKIDTYAKE
+600 KYNKPGGSISIHAKIIRQVHQNVIYKFIISDT
-615 ISFDGIT
+615 
-622 VWYEFKIKD
+622 
-631 SGIGMSEKFVKEEL
+631 GIGISPEFQKH
-645 FDIFTQEQTDARTH
+645 IFEPFAQEDTGARTI
-659 YKGSGLGMSIVKQL
+659 YKGTGLGMAIVHRLVQE
-673 IKAMHGTIEVKS
+673 MGGTIQLKSEKNVGS
-685 TFGEGTTFVFQLP
+685 TFTLILP
-698 FKISEQSGTKIE
+698 FTIDEHQPSAS
-710 EKYSFNAEK
+710 AE
-719 AAGKM
+719 
-724 YTDTQ
+724 TDTDTP
-729 ERESSVSSNGEESA
+729 A
-743 QNNLNGINIL
+743 DLTDLHIL
-753 LVEDND
+753 VVEDNE
-759 LNMEIAEFYLSDRG
+759 LNLEIAVFSLEAAGLNVSTAINGLKAVRLF
-773 AMIEKAWNGQEA
+773 EKSKPYE
-785 LDKFTSSAPNTYDI
+785 YDI
-799 ILMDIMMPVMDG
+799 ILMDIMMPVMNG
-811 LETCRKIRTSNHPEG
+811 LDAAKAIRGLSRPDATTV
-826 KNIPII
+826 PII
-832 AMTAQVSQE
+832 ALSANAFAEDIQKSKNAGINE
-841 CMDKCQ
+841 HLAKPLEMDKVLKVIASYC
-847 LAGMNGHLTKPVTSE
+847 K
-862 KLIKTIM
+862 
-869 EFTI
+869 

>member
-1 MKNDKDNATLYAELK
+1 MNNDKDNATLYAELE

-44 IGEFTDAD
+44 LGEFTDAD

-147 VDNPDMEKSSLIHRL
+147 VDNPDMEKSNLLHRL

-250 RIPPKYVTPVLDY
+250 RIPPKYITPVLDY

-315 NIENERKYQN
+315 NIENKRKYQN

-559 QASRLDITLEKIKP
+559 QASRLDITLKKIKP

-600 KYNKVGGKIDTYAKE
+600 KYNKPGGSISVHAKIIRQVHQNVIYKFIISDT
-615 ISFDGIT
+615 
-622 VWYEFKIKD
+622 
-631 SGIGMSEKFVKEEL
+631 GIGISPEFQKH
-645 FDIFTQEQTDARTH
+645 IFEPFAQEDTGARTI
-659 YKGSGLGMSIVKQL
+659 YKGTGLGMAIVHRLVQE
-673 IKAMHGTIEVKS
+673 MGGTIQLKSEKNVGS
-685 TFGEGTTFVFQLP
+685 TFTLILP
-698 FKISEQSGTKIE
+698 FTIDEHQPSAS
-710 EKYSFNAEK
+710 AET
-719 AAGKM
+719 A
-724 YTDTQ
+724 TDTP
-729 ERESSVSSNGEESA
+729 A
-743 QNNLNGINIL
+743 DLTDLHIL
-753 LVEDND
+753 VVEDNE
-759 LNMEIAEFYLSDRG
+759 LNLEIAVFSLEAAGLNVSTAINGLEAVRLF
-773 AMIEKAWNGQEA
+773 EKSKPYE
-785 LDKFTSSAPNTYDI
+785 YDI
-799 ILMDIMMPVMDG
+799 ILMDIMMPVMNG
-811 LETCRKIRTSNHPEG
+811 LDAAKAIRGLSRPDAPTV
-826 KNIPII
+826 PII
-832 AMTAQVSQE
+832 ALSANAFAEDIQKSKNAGINE
-841 CMDKCQ
+841 HLAKPLEMDKVLKVIASYC
-847 LAGMNGHLTKPVTSE
+847 K
-862 KLIKTIM
+862 
-869 EFTI
+869 

>member
-1 MKNDKDNATLYAELK
+1 MNNDKDNATLYAELE

-44 IGEFTDAD
+44 LGEFTDAD

-147 VDNPDMEKSSLIHRL
+147 VDNPDMEKSNLLHRL

-401 KLFISREYPSPQGI
+401 KLFISREYPSPHGI

-600 KYNKVGGKIDTYAKE
+600 KYNKPGGSISVHAKIIRQVHQNVIYKFIISDT
-615 ISFDGIT
+615 
-622 VWYEFKIKD
+622 
-631 SGIGMSEKFVKEEL
+631 GIGISPEFQKH
-645 FDIFTQEQTDARTH
+645 IFEPFAQEDTGARTI
-659 YKGSGLGMSIVKQL
+659 YKGTGLGMAIVHRLVQE
-673 IKAMHGTIEVKS
+673 MGGTIQLKSEKNVGS
-685 TFGEGTTFVFQLP
+685 TFTLILP
-698 FKISEQSGTKIE
+698 FTIDEHQPSAS
-710 EKYSFNAEK
+710 AET
-719 AAGKM
+719 A
-724 YTDTQ
+724 TDTP
-729 ERESSVSSNGEESA
+729 A
-743 QNNLNGINIL
+743 DLTDLHIL
-753 LVEDND
+753 VVEDNE
-759 LNMEIAEFYLSDRG
+759 LNLEIAVFSLEAAGLNVSTAINGLEAVRLF
-773 AMIEKAWNGQEA
+773 EKSKPYE
-785 LDKFTSSAPNTYDI
+785 YDI
-799 ILMDIMMPVMDG
+799 ILMDIMMPVMNG
-811 LETCRKIRTSNHPEG
+811 LDAAKAIRGLSRPDAPTV
-826 KNIPII
+826 PII
-832 AMTAQVSQE
+832 ALSANAFAEDIQKSKNAGINE
-841 CMDKCQ
+841 HLAKPLEMDKVLKVIASYC
-847 LAGMNGHLTKPVTSE
+847 K
-862 KLIKTIM
+862 
-869 EFTI
+869 

>member
-1 MKNDKDNATLYAELK
+1 MNNDKDNATLYAELK

-44 IGEFTDAD
+44 LGEFTDAD

-147 VDNPDMEKSSLIHRL
+147 VDNPDMEKSNLLHRL

-250 RIPPKYVTPVLDY
+250 RLPPKYVTPVLDY

-372 ILEKMVAPS
+372 ILEKLVAPS

-559 QASRLDITLEKIKP
+559 QASRLDITLKKIKP

-600 KYNKVGGKIDTYAKE
+600 KYNKPGGSISVHAKIIRQVHQNVIYKFIISDT
-615 ISFDGIT
+615 
-622 VWYEFKIKD
+622 
-631 SGIGMSEKFVKEEL
+631 GIGISPEFQKH
-645 FDIFTQEQTDARTH
+645 IFEPFAQEDTGARTI
-659 YKGSGLGMSIVKQL
+659 YKGTGLGMAIVHRLVQE
-673 IKAMHGTIEVKS
+673 MGGTIQLKSEKNVGS
-685 TFGEGTTFVFQLP
+685 TFTLILP
-698 FKISEQSGTKIE
+698 FTIDEHQPSAS
-710 EKYSFNAEK
+710 AET
-719 AAGKM
+719 A
-724 YTDTQ
+724 TDTP
-729 ERESSVSSNGEESA
+729 A
-743 QNNLNGINIL
+743 DLTDLHIL
-753 LVEDND
+753 VVEDNE
-759 LNMEIAEFYLSDRG
+759 LNLEIAVFSLEAAGLNVSTAINGLEAVRLF
-773 AMIEKAWNGQEA
+773 EKSKPYE
-785 LDKFTSSAPNTYDI
+785 YDI
-799 ILMDIMMPVMDG
+799 ILMDIMMPVMNG
-811 LETCRKIRTSNHPEG
+811 LDATKAIRGLSRPDATTV
-826 KNIPII
+826 PII
-832 AMTAQVSQE
+832 ALSANAFAEDIQKSKNAGINE
-841 CMDKCQ
+841 HLAKPLEMDKVLKVIASYC
-847 LAGMNGHLTKPVTSE
+847 K
-862 KLIKTIM
+862 
-869 EFTI
+869 

>member
-1 MKNDKDNATLYAELK
+1 
-16 AERFMTDQIS
+16 
-26 LLHEAEDLADGI
+26 
-38 NFMLKS
+38 
-44 IGEFTDAD
+44 
-52 RAYVFETSEN
+52 
-62 HTSTNTYEW
+62 
-71 CAAGVTPQIRNLH
+71 
-84 DIPFESMPK
+84 
-93 WIEVFL
+93 
-99 HGENILIEDLE
+99 
-110 AYRESMPLEYELLKV
+110 
-125 QNVSTLIAFPIS
+125 
-137 VHEKLIGFVG
+137 
-147 VDNPDMEKSSLIHRL
+147 
-162 LSLLGKYVGTM
+162 
-173 IKDHKNE
+173 
-180 QMRLEVVASKSRLDY
+180 
-195 QLEMDE
+195 
-201 ILRGAQI
+201 
-208 GIWTLEMD
+208 
-216 GVKAPRLH
+216 
-224 PNPTMC
+224 MC

-345 RIEKLAGAN
+345 RIEKLADAN

-381 HHEIMQYFFDLTTVN
+381 HHEIMQHFFDLTTVN

-470 TDFLNRMSHDIRTPL
+470 TDFLSRMSHDIRTPL

-549 LDNCWSMLEA
+549 LDNCWSMLET
-559 QASRLDITLEKIKP
+559 QASRLDITLKKIKP

-600 KYNKVGGKIDTYAKE
+600 KYNKPGGSISVHAKIIRQVHQNVIYKFIISDT
-615 ISFDGIT
+615 
-622 VWYEFKIKD
+622 
-631 SGIGMSEKFVKEEL
+631 GIGISPEFQKH
-645 FDIFTQEQTDARTH
+645 IFEPFAQEDTDARMI
-659 YKGSGLGMSIVKQL
+659 YKGTGLGMAIVHRLVQE
-673 IKAMHGTIEVKS
+673 MGGTIQLKSEKNVGS
-685 TFGEGTTFVFQLP
+685 TFTLILP
-698 FKISEQSGTKIE
+698 FTIDEHQPSAS
-710 EKYSFNAEK
+710 AET
-719 AAGKM
+719 A
-724 YTDTQ
+724 TDTP
-729 ERESSVSSNGEESA
+729 A
-743 QNNLNGINIL
+743 DLTDLHIL
-753 LVEDND
+753 VVEDNE
-759 LNMEIAEFYLSDRG
+759 LNLEIAVFSLEAAGLNVSTAINGLEAVRLF
-773 AMIEKAWNGQEA
+773 EKSKPYE
-785 LDKFTSSAPNTYDI
+785 YDI
-799 ILMDIMMPVMDG
+799 ILMDIMMPVMNG
-811 LETCRKIRTSNHPEG
+811 LDAAKAIRGLSRPDAPTV
-826 KNIPII
+826 PII
-832 AMTAQVSQE
+832 ALSANAFAEDIQKSKNAGINE
-841 CMDKCQ
+841 HLAKPLEMDKVLKVIASYC
-847 LAGMNGHLTKPVTSE
+847 K
-862 KLIKTIM
+862 
-869 EFTI
+869 

>member
-1 MKNDKDNATLYAELK
+1 MNNDKDNATLYAELE

-44 IGEFTDAD
+44 LGEFTDAD

-147 VDNPDMEKSSLIHRL
+147 VDNPDMEKSNLLHRL

-208 GIWTLEMD
+208 GIWTLELD
-216 GVKAPRLH
+216 GDKTPLLH

-250 RIPPKYVTPVLDY
+250 RIPPKYITPVLDY

-559 QASRLDITLEKIKP
+559 QASRLDITLKKIKP

-600 KYNKVGGKIDTYAKE
+600 KYNKPGGSISVHAKIIRQVHQNVIYKFIISDT
-615 ISFDGIT
+615 
-622 VWYEFKIKD
+622 
-631 SGIGMSEKFVKEEL
+631 GIGISPEFQKH
-645 FDIFTQEQTDARTH
+645 IFEPFAQEDTGARTI
-659 YKGSGLGMSIVKQL
+659 YKGTGLGMAIVHRLVQE
-673 IKAMHGTIEVKS
+673 MGGTIQLKSEKNVGS
-685 TFGEGTTFVFQLP
+685 TFTLILP
-698 FKISEQSGTKIE
+698 FTIDEHQPSAS
-710 EKYSFNAEK
+710 AET
-719 AAGKM
+719 A
-724 YTDTQ
+724 TDTP
-729 ERESSVSSNGEESA
+729 A
-743 QNNLNGINIL
+743 DLTDLHIL
-753 LVEDND
+753 VVEDNE
-759 LNMEIAEFYLSDRG
+759 LNLEIAVFSLEAAGLNVSTAINGLEAVRLF
-773 AMIEKAWNGQEA
+773 EKSKPYE
-785 LDKFTSSAPNTYDI
+785 YDI
-799 ILMDIMMPVMDG
+799 ILMDIMMPVMNG
-811 LETCRKIRTSNHPEG
+811 LDAAKAIRGLSRPDAPTV
-826 KNIPII
+826 PII
-832 AMTAQVSQE
+832 ALSANAFAEDIQKSKNAGINE
-841 CMDKCQ
+841 HLAKPLEMDKVLKVIASYC
-847 LAGMNGHLTKPVTSE
+847 K
-862 KLIKTIM
+862 
-869 EFTI
+869 

>member
-1 MKNDKDNATLYAELK
+1 MNNDKDNATLYAELE

-44 IGEFTDAD
+44 LGEFTDAD

-147 VDNPDMEKSSLIHRL
+147 VDNPDMEKSNLLHRL

-250 RIPPKYVTPVLDY
+250 RIPPKYITPVLDY

-315 NIENERKYQN
+315 NIENKRKYQN

-559 QASRLDITLEKIKP
+559 QASRLDITLKKIKP

-600 KYNKVGGKIDTYAKE
+600 KYNKPGGSISIHAKIIRQVHQNVIYKFIISDT
-615 ISFDGIT
+615 
-622 VWYEFKIKD
+622 
-631 SGIGMSEKFVKEEL
+631 GIGISPEFQKH
-645 FDIFTQEQTDARTH
+645 IFEPFAQEDTGARTI
-659 YKGSGLGMSIVKQL
+659 YKGTGLGMAIVHRLVQE
-673 IKAMHGTIEVKS
+673 MGGTIQLKSEKNVGS
-685 TFGEGTTFVFQLP
+685 TFTLILP
-698 FKISEQSGTKIE
+698 FTIDEHQPSAS
-710 EKYSFNAEK
+710 AE
-719 AAGKM
+719 
-724 YTDTQ
+724 TDTDTP
-729 ERESSVSSNGEESA
+729 A
-743 QNNLNGINIL
+743 DLTDLHIL
-753 LVEDND
+753 VVEDNE
-759 LNMEIAEFYLSDRG
+759 LNLEIAVFSLEAAGLNVSTAINGLKAVRLF
-773 AMIEKAWNGQEA
+773 EKSKPYE
-785 LDKFTSSAPNTYDI
+785 YDI
-799 ILMDIMMPVMDG
+799 ILMDIMMPVMNG
-811 LETCRKIRTSNHPEG
+811 LDAAKAIRGLSRPDATTV
-826 KNIPII
+826 PII
-832 AMTAQVSQE
+832 ALSANAFAEDIQKSKNAGINE
-841 CMDKCQ
+841 HLAKPLEMDKVLKVIASYC
-847 LAGMNGHLTKPVTSE
+847 K
-862 KLIKTIM
+862 
-869 EFTI
+869 

>member
-1 MKNDKDNATLYAELK
+1 MNNDKDNATLYAELE

-26 LLHEAEDLADGI
+26 LLHEAEDLTDGI

-44 IGEFTDAD
+44 LGEFTDAD

-147 VDNPDMEKSSLIHRL
+147 VDNPDMEKSNLLHRL

-216 GVKAPRLH
+216 DVKAPRLH

-559 QASRLDITLEKIKP
+559 QASRLDITLKKIKP

-600 KYNKVGGKIDTYAKE
+600 KYNKPGGSISVHAKIIRQVHQNVIYKFIISDT
-615 ISFDGIT
+615 
-622 VWYEFKIKD
+622 
-631 SGIGMSEKFVKEEL
+631 GIGISPEFQKH
-645 FDIFTQEQTDARTH
+645 IFEPFAQEDTGARTI
-659 YKGSGLGMSIVKQL
+659 YKGTGLGMAIVHRLVQE
-673 IKAMHGTIEVKS
+673 MGGTIQLKSEKNVGS
-685 TFGEGTTFVFQLP
+685 TFTLILP
-698 FKISEQSGTKIE
+698 FTIDEHQPSAS
-710 EKYSFNAEK
+710 AET
-719 AAGKM
+719 A
-724 YTDTQ
+724 TDTP
-729 ERESSVSSNGEESA
+729 A
-743 QNNLNGINIL
+743 DLTDLHIL
-753 LVEDND
+753 VVEDNE
-759 LNMEIAEFYLSDRG
+759 LNLEIAVFSLEAAGLNVSTAINGLEAVRLF
-773 AMIEKAWNGQEA
+773 EKSKPYE
-785 LDKFTSSAPNTYDI
+785 YDI
-799 ILMDIMMPVMDG
+799 ILMDIMMPVMNG
-811 LETCRKIRTSNHPEG
+811 LDAAKAIRGLSRPDATTV
-826 KNIPII
+826 PII
-832 AMTAQVSQE
+832 ALSANAFAEDIQKSKNAGINE
-841 CMDKCQ
+841 HLAKPLEMDKVLKVIASYC
-847 LAGMNGHLTKPVTSE
+847 K
-862 KLIKTIM
+862 
-869 EFTI
+869 